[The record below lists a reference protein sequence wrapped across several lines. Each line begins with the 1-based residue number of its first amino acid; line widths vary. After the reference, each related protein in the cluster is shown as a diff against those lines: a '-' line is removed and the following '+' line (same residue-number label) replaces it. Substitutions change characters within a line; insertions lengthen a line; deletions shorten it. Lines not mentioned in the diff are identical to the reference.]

1 MKRVL
6 KTLCTFV
13 AAICAGYAAHAQT
26 TLDECIGW
34 AYDNYPQIKEMS
46 LIEMTKG
53 IDLKNAAYAW
63 LPHLNISG
71 KATWQSE
78 VVEMPMDIPGM
89 DINIPHD
96 QYGLTAEFTQQIW
109 DGGASRSQKEL
120 AEAGAE
126 VKKTQLE
133 TNLWSIRSRVQN
145 VFLGIILIDKQLEL
159 NRLLRESLERSSEEV
174 KSRMEAGVALPS
186 DLDQVSVNI
195 LSCLQQRASLDA
207 DRKSYVKILGL
218 LTGRDMTDVELAV
231 PQDAVNY
238 VDDGARD
245 FETRP
250 EMAFYA
256 AQLKQNE
263 FQRRQLNTLISP
275 KLNLSLQGG
284 YGRPGMNMLSGD
296 FSGYFVAWLK
306 LQWNIG
312 ALYTRGLD
320 KRRVNADAQ
329 KIDLTRKS
337 FILNSSV
344 EAEQKNNA
352 ILKARDVLEKDSE
365 IIGLRQRIRASGEN
379 QYREGTIKM
388 NDYLSMLDEEY
399 KAKANESMHEVQLMM
414 AVYDMK
420 NTIGKYYC
428 PLKLFDSTKN

>member
-6 KTLCTFV
+6 KNVFV
-13 AAICAGYAAHAQT
+13 PLAAICAGYAAHAQT

-109 DGGASRSQKEL
+109 DGGTSRSKKEL

-174 KSRMEAGVALPS
+174 KSRMAAGVALPS

-263 FQRRQLNTLISP
+263 YQRRQLNTLISP

-296 FSGYFVAWLK
+296 FSGYFVAGLK

-320 KRRVNADAQ
+320 KRKVNADAQ

-399 KAKANESMHEVQLMM
+399 KARANESMHEVQLMM

-420 NTIGKYYC
+420 NTIGK
-428 PLKLFDSTKN
+428 

>member
-6 KTLCTFV
+6 KNVLV
-13 AAICAGYAAHAQT
+13 PLAAICAGYAAHAQT

-78 VVEMPMDIPGM
+78 VVEMPMEIPGM

-109 DGGASRSQKEL
+109 DGGTSRSQKEL

-159 NRLLRESLERSSEEV
+159 NRLLRESLQRSSEEV

-296 FSGYFVAWLK
+296 FSGYFVAGLK

-320 KRRVNADAQ
+320 KRKVNADAQ

-420 NTIGKYYC
+420 NTIGK
-428 PLKLFDSTKN
+428 

>member
-6 KTLCTFV
+6 KTLCTSM

-109 DGGASRSQKEL
+109 DGGTSRRQKEL

-284 YGRPGMNMLSGD
+284 YGRPGMNMLSGV
-296 FSGYFVAWLK
+296 FSGYFVAGLK

-320 KRRVNADAQ
+320 KRKVNADAQ

-344 EAEQKNNA
+344 EAEQKSNA
-352 ILKARDVLEKDSE
+352 ILKARDVLEKDAE

-399 KAKANESMHEVQLMM
+399 KAKANESMREVQLMM

-420 NTIGKYYC
+420 NTIGK
-428 PLKLFDSTKN
+428 

>member
-1 MKRVL
+1 M
-6 KTLCTFV
+6 

-26 TLDECIGW
+26 TLDECIVW

-96 QYGLTAEFTQQIW
+96 LYGLTAEFTQQIW
-109 DGGASRSQKEL
+109 DGGTSRSQKEL

-296 FSGYFVAWLK
+296 FSGYFVAGLK

-320 KRRVNADAQ
+320 KRKVNADAQ

-420 NTIGKYYC
+420 NTIGK
-428 PLKLFDSTKN
+428 

>member
-1 MKRVL
+1 M
-6 KTLCTFV
+6 
-13 AAICAGYAAHAQT
+13 AAIFAGYAAHAQT

-109 DGGASRSQKEL
+109 DGGTSRRQKEL

-145 VFLGIILIDKQLEL
+145 VFLSIILIDKQLEL

-296 FSGYFVAWLK
+296 FSGYFVAGLK

-320 KRRVNADAQ
+320 KRKVNADAQ

-365 IIGLRQRIRASGEN
+365 IIALRQRIRASGEN

-420 NTIGKYYC
+420 NTVGK
-428 PLKLFDSTKN
+428 

>member
-6 KTLCTFV
+6 KTLCTSV

-109 DGGASRSQKEL
+109 DGGTSRSQKDL

-296 FSGYFVAWLK
+296 FSGYFVAGLK

-320 KRRVNADAQ
+320 KRKVNADAQ

-337 FILNSSV
+337 VILNSSV

-420 NTIGKYYC
+420 NTIGK
-428 PLKLFDSTKN
+428 

>member
-6 KTLCTFV
+6 KTLCTSM

-109 DGGASRSQKEL
+109 DGGTSRSQKEL

-296 FSGYFVAWLK
+296 FSGYFVAGLK

-320 KRRVNADAQ
+320 KRKVNADAQ

-344 EAEQKNNA
+344 DAEQKNNA

-420 NTIGKYYC
+420 NTIGK
-428 PLKLFDSTKN
+428 

>member
-1 MKRVL
+1 MTKQLNMKRVL
-6 KTLCTFV
+6 KNVFV
-13 AAICAGYAAHAQT
+13 SLAAICAGYATHAQT

-109 DGGASRSQKEL
+109 DGGTSRSQKEL

-231 PQDAVNY
+231 PQDAFNY

-245 FETRP
+245 FGTRP

-296 FSGYFVAWLK
+296 FSGYFVAGLK

-320 KRRVNADAQ
+320 KRKVNADAQ

-399 KAKANESMHEVQLMM
+399 KARANESMHEVQLMM

-420 NTIGKYYC
+420 NTIGK
-428 PLKLFDSTKN
+428 

>member
-1 MKRVL
+1 MV
-6 KTLCTFV
+6 
-13 AAICAGYAAHAQT
+13 AICAGYAAHAQT

-109 DGGASRSQKEL
+109 DGGTSRSQKEL

-263 FQRRQLNTLISP
+263 YQRRQLNTLISP

-296 FSGYFVAWLK
+296 FSGYFVAGLK

-320 KRRVNADAQ
+320 KRKVNADAQ

-365 IIGLRQRIRASGEN
+365 IIALRQRIRASGEN

-420 NTIGKYYC
+420 NTIGK
-428 PLKLFDSTKN
+428 

>member
-1 MKRVL
+1 MKLVL
-6 KTLCTFV
+6 KTLCTSV

-96 QYGLTAEFTQQIW
+96 QYGLTAEFTQQLW
-109 DGGASRSQKEL
+109 DGGTSRSQKEL

-174 KSRMEAGVALPS
+174 KSRMEAGVSLPS

-296 FSGYFVAWLK
+296 FSGYFVAGLK

-420 NTIGKYYC
+420 NTIGK
-428 PLKLFDSTKN
+428 

>member
-6 KTLCTFV
+6 KTLCTSM

-89 DINIPHD
+89 DINNPHD

-109 DGGASRSQKEL
+109 DGGTSRSQKEL

-186 DLDQVSVNI
+186 DLDQVRVNI

-250 EMAFYA
+250 EMAFYT

-296 FSGYFVAWLK
+296 FSGYFVAGLK

-320 KRRVNADAQ
+320 KRKVNADAQ

-420 NTIGKYYC
+420 NTIGK
-428 PLKLFDSTKN
+428 

>member
-1 MKRVL
+1 MTKQLNMKRVL
-6 KTLCTFV
+6 KTLCTSM

-109 DGGASRSQKEL
+109 DGGTSRSQKEL

-159 NRLLRESLERSSEEV
+159 NRLLRESLERSSVEV
-174 KSRMEAGVALPS
+174 KSRMAAGVALPS

-296 FSGYFVAWLK
+296 FSGYFVAGLK

-320 KRRVNADAQ
+320 KRKVNADAQ

-420 NTIGKYYC
+420 NTIGK
-428 PLKLFDSTKN
+428 

>member
-6 KTLCTFV
+6 KTLCTSV

-46 LIEMTKG
+46 LIERTKG
-53 IDLKNAAYAW
+53 IDMKNAAYAW

-78 VVEMPMDIPGM
+78 VVEIPMDIPGM

-109 DGGASRSQKEL
+109 DGGTSRSQKEL

-159 NRLLRESLERSSEEV
+159 NGLLRESLERSSEEV

-218 LTGRDMTDVELAV
+218 LTGRDMTDMELAV

-250 EMAFYA
+250 EMAFYT

-296 FSGYFVAWLK
+296 FSGYFVAGLK

-320 KRRVNADAQ
+320 KRKVNADAQ

-365 IIGLRQRIRASGEN
+365 IIALRQRIRASGEN

-420 NTIGKYYC
+420 NTIGK
-428 PLKLFDSTKN
+428 

>member
-1 MKRVL
+1 MKPIF
-6 KTLCTFV
+6 KTLCASL
-13 AAICAGYAAHAQT
+13 AAILAGHVAGAQT
-26 TLDECIGW
+26 TLDECIGL

-46 LIEMTKG
+46 LIEMTRG
-53 IDLKNAAYAW
+53 IDLKTAAYAW
-63 LPHLNISG
+63 LPHLNVSG

-78 VVEMPMDIPGM
+78 VVEMPIEIPGM
-89 DINIPHD
+89 DIRIPHD

-109 DGGASRSQKEL
+109 DGGTSHIQREL

-133 TNLWSIRSRVQN
+133 SNLWAIRSRVQN
-145 VFLGIILIDKQLEL
+145 IYLGIILIDKQMRL
-159 NRLLRESLERSSEEV
+159 NDLLRENLERNSEEV
-174 KSRMEAGVALPS
+174 ESLINGGVALPT

-207 DRKSYVKILGL
+207 DRRSYVKLLGL
-218 LTGRDMTDVELAV
+218 MTGRDMTGVELAI
-231 PQDAVNY
+231 PQEALDFQ
-238 VDDGARD
+238 DDGVRD
-245 FETRP
+245 FATRP
-250 EMAFYA
+250 EMSLYS

-263 FQRRQLNTLISP
+263 VQLRQLNTLISP

-296 FSGYFVAWLK
+296 FSAYFVAGLK

-312 ALYTRGLD
+312 ALYTRDMD
-320 KRRVNADAQ
+320 KRKLKADAQ
-329 KIDLTRKS
+329 KIDLTRET
-337 FILNSSV
+337 FLLNSSV

-352 ILKARDVLEKDSE
+352 IEKARDVLDRDSE
-365 IIGLRQRIRASGEN
+365 IIALRQRIREAGEN

-420 NTIGKYYC
+420 NTLGK
-428 PLKLFDSTKN
+428 

>member
-6 KTLCTFV
+6 KTLCTSM

-78 VVEMPMDIPGM
+78 VVEMPVDIPGM

-296 FSGYFVAWLK
+296 FSGYFVAGLK

-420 NTIGKYYC
+420 NTIGK
-428 PLKLFDSTKN
+428 

>member
-109 DGGASRSQKEL
+109 DGGTSRSQKEL

-126 VKKTQLE
+126 VKKTQME

-296 FSGYFVAWLK
+296 FSGYFVAGLK

-320 KRRVNADAQ
+320 KRKVNADAQ

-420 NTIGKYYC
+420 NTIGK
-428 PLKLFDSTKN
+428 

>member
-1 MKRVL
+1 MTKQLNMKRVL
-6 KTLCTFV
+6 KNVFV
-13 AAICAGYAAHAQT
+13 PLAAICAGYAAHAQT

-109 DGGASRSQKEL
+109 DGGTSRGQKEL

-174 KSRMEAGVALPS
+174 KSRMAAGVALPS

-245 FETRP
+245 FQTRP

-263 FQRRQLNTLISP
+263 FQRHQLNTLISP

-296 FSGYFVAWLK
+296 FSGYFVAGLK

-320 KRRVNADAQ
+320 KRKVNADAQ

-420 NTIGKYYC
+420 NTIGK
-428 PLKLFDSTKN
+428 

>member
-1 MKRVL
+1 MTKQLNMKRVL
-6 KTLCTFV
+6 KNVFV
-13 AAICAGYAAHAQT
+13 PLAAICAGYAAHAQT
-26 TLDECIGW
+26 TLDECVGW

-120 AEAGAE
+120 TEAGAE

-174 KSRMEAGVALPS
+174 KSRMAAGVALPS

-296 FSGYFVAWLK
+296 FSGYFVAGLK

-320 KRRVNADAQ
+320 KRKVNADAQ

-379 QYREGTIKM
+379 QYREGTIMM

-399 KAKANESMHEVQLMM
+399 KARANESMHEVQLMM

-420 NTIGKYYC
+420 NTIGK
-428 PLKLFDSTKN
+428 

>member
-1 MKRVL
+1 M
-6 KTLCTFV
+6 

-26 TLDECIGW
+26 TLDECIVW

-109 DGGASRSQKEL
+109 DGGTSRSQKEL

-263 FQRRQLNTLISP
+263 FQRRQLNILISP
-275 KLNLSLQGG
+275 KLNLSLKGG

-296 FSGYFVAWLK
+296 FSGYFVAGLK

-320 KRRVNADAQ
+320 KRKVNADAQ

-344 EAEQKNNA
+344 DAEQKNNA

-365 IIGLRQRIRASGEN
+365 IIALRQRIRASGEN

-420 NTIGKYYC
+420 NTIGK
-428 PLKLFDSTKN
+428 

>member
-1 MKRVL
+1 
-6 KTLCTFV
+6 
-13 AAICAGYAAHAQT
+13 
-26 TLDECIGW
+26 
-34 AYDNYPQIKEMS
+34 
-46 LIEMTKG
+46 
-53 IDLKNAAYAW
+53 
-63 LPHLNISG
+63 
-71 KATWQSE
+71 
-78 VVEMPMDIPGM
+78 MDIPGM

-109 DGGASRSQKEL
+109 DGGTSRSQKEL

-296 FSGYFVAWLK
+296 FSGYFVAGLK

-312 ALYTRGLD
+312 AIYTRGLD
-320 KRRVNADAQ
+320 KRKVNADAQ

-365 IIGLRQRIRASGEN
+365 IIALRQRIRASGEN

-420 NTIGKYYC
+420 NTIGK
-428 PLKLFDSTKN
+428 

>member
-6 KTLCTFV
+6 KTLCTSV
-13 AAICAGYAAHAQT
+13 AAICAGYAAHAQA

-78 VVEMPMDIPGM
+78 VVEIPMDIPGM
-89 DINIPHD
+89 DINIPLD

-109 DGGASRSQKEL
+109 DGGTSRSQKEL

-159 NRLLRESLERSSEEV
+159 NGLLRESLERSSEEV

-218 LTGRDMTDVELAV
+218 LTGRDMTDMELAV

-296 FSGYFVAWLK
+296 FSGYFVAGLK

-420 NTIGKYYC
+420 NTIGK
-428 PLKLFDSTKN
+428 

>member
-6 KTLCTFV
+6 KTLCTSM

-53 IDLKNAAYAW
+53 IDLKNAAYTW

-78 VVEMPMDIPGM
+78 VVEMPMDIPEM

-109 DGGASRSQKEL
+109 DGGTSRSQKEL

-296 FSGYFVAWLK
+296 FSGYFVAGLK

-320 KRRVNADAQ
+320 KRKVNADAQ

-420 NTIGKYYC
+420 NTIGK
-428 PLKLFDSTKN
+428 

>member
-6 KTLCTFV
+6 KTLCTSV

-53 IDLKNAAYAW
+53 IDLKNAAYTW

-109 DGGASRSQKEL
+109 DGGTSRRQKEL

-275 KLNLSLQGG
+275 KLNLSLKGG

-296 FSGYFVAWLK
+296 FSGYFVAGLK

-320 KRRVNADAQ
+320 KRKVNADAQ

-420 NTIGKYYC
+420 NTIGK
-428 PLKLFDSTKN
+428 

>member
-1 MKRVL
+1 MTKQLNMKRVL
-6 KTLCTFV
+6 KKLCTSV

-109 DGGASRSQKEL
+109 DGGTSRSQKEL

-133 TNLWSIRSRVQN
+133 TNLWSIRSLVQN

-296 FSGYFVAWLK
+296 FSGYFVAGLK

-320 KRRVNADAQ
+320 KRKVNADAQ

-420 NTIGKYYC
+420 NTIGK
-428 PLKLFDSTKN
+428 

>member
-1 MKRVL
+1 M
-6 KTLCTFV
+6 

-109 DGGASRSQKEL
+109 DGGTSRSQKEL

-296 FSGYFVAWLK
+296 FSGYFVAGLK

-320 KRRVNADAQ
+320 KRKVNADAQ
-329 KIDLTRKS
+329 KFDLTRKS

-420 NTIGKYYC
+420 NTIGK
-428 PLKLFDSTKN
+428 KH

>member
-13 AAICAGYAAHAQT
+13 ASICAGYAAHAQT

-96 QYGLTAEFTQQIW
+96 QYGLTAEFTQQLW
-109 DGGASRSQKEL
+109 DGGTSRSQKEL

-263 FQRRQLNTLISP
+263 FQRRQLNTLIFP

-296 FSGYFVAWLK
+296 FSGYFVAGLK

-365 IIGLRQRIRASGEN
+365 IIALRQRIRASGEN

-414 AVYDMK
+414 AVYGMK
-420 NTIGKYYC
+420 NTIGK
-428 PLKLFDSTKN
+428 

>member
-6 KTLCTFV
+6 KKLCTSM

-109 DGGASRSQKEL
+109 DGGNSRSQKEL

-263 FQRRQLNTLISP
+263 YQRRQLNTLISP

-296 FSGYFVAWLK
+296 FSGYFVAGMK

-320 KRRVNADAQ
+320 KRKVNADAQ

-420 NTIGKYYC
+420 NTIGK
-428 PLKLFDSTKN
+428 

>member
-1 MKRVL
+1 MTKQLNMKRVL
-6 KTLCTFV
+6 RNVFV
-13 AAICAGYAAHAQT
+13 SLAAICAGYAAHAQT

-109 DGGASRSQKEL
+109 DGGTSRSQKEL

-296 FSGYFVAWLK
+296 FSGYFVAGLK

-420 NTIGKYYC
+420 NTIGK
-428 PLKLFDSTKN
+428 

>member
-6 KTLCTFV
+6 KTLCTSM

-109 DGGASRSQKEL
+109 DGGTSRSQKEL

-207 DRKSYVKILGL
+207 DRKSYVRILGL

-250 EMAFYA
+250 EMAFYM

-296 FSGYFVAWLK
+296 FSGYFVAGLK

-320 KRRVNADAQ
+320 KRKVNADAQ

-337 FILNSSV
+337 FILSSSV

-420 NTIGKYYC
+420 NTIGK
-428 PLKLFDSTKN
+428 

>member
-6 KTLCTFV
+6 KNVFV
-13 AAICAGYAAHAQT
+13 PLAAICAGYAAHAQT

-78 VVEMPMDIPGM
+78 VVEIPMDIPGM

-109 DGGASRSQKEL
+109 DGGTSRSQKEL

-133 TNLWSIRSRVQN
+133 TNLWSFRSRVQN

-231 PQDAVNY
+231 PQDVVNY

-245 FETRP
+245 FGTRP

-256 AQLKQNE
+256 AQLKQND

-296 FSGYFVAWLK
+296 FSGYFVAGLK

-312 ALYTRGLD
+312 VLYTRGLD
-320 KRRVNADAQ
+320 KRKVNADAQ

-399 KAKANESMHEVQLMM
+399 KARANESIHEVQLMM

-420 NTIGKYYC
+420 NTIGK
-428 PLKLFDSTKN
+428 

>member
-1 MKRVL
+1 MKLVL
-6 KTLCTFV
+6 KTLCTSM

-26 TLDECIGW
+26 TLDECIVW

-109 DGGASRSQKEL
+109 DGGTSRSQKEL

-296 FSGYFVAWLK
+296 FSGYFVAGLK

-320 KRRVNADAQ
+320 KRKVNADAQ

-420 NTIGKYYC
+420 NTIGK
-428 PLKLFDSTKN
+428 

>member
-6 KTLCTFV
+6 KNVFV
-13 AAICAGYAAHAQT
+13 SLAAICAGYAAHAQT

-109 DGGASRSQKEL
+109 DGGTRRSQKEL

-174 KSRMEAGVALPS
+174 KSRMAAGVALPS

-296 FSGYFVAWLK
+296 FSGYFVAGLK

-320 KRRVNADAQ
+320 KRKVNADAQ

-344 EAEQKNNA
+344 DAEQKNNA

-420 NTIGKYYC
+420 NTIGK
-428 PLKLFDSTKN
+428 

>member
-1 MKRVL
+1 M
-6 KTLCTFV
+6 

-89 DINIPHD
+89 DIDIPHD

-109 DGGASRSQKEL
+109 DGGTSRRQKEL

-195 LSCLQQRASLDA
+195 LTCLQQRASLDA

-250 EMAFYA
+250 EMAFYT

-263 FQRRQLNTLISP
+263 YQRRQLNTLISP

-284 YGRPGMNMLSGD
+284 YGMPGMNMLSGD
-296 FSGYFVAWLK
+296 FSGYFVAGLK

-320 KRRVNADAQ
+320 KRKVNADAQ

-420 NTIGKYYC
+420 NTIGK
-428 PLKLFDSTKN
+428 

>member
-6 KTLCTFV
+6 KTLCTSV

-109 DGGASRSQKEL
+109 DGGTSRSQKEL

-238 VDDGARD
+238 VDDSARD

-296 FSGYFVAWLK
+296 FSGYFVAGLK

-320 KRRVNADAQ
+320 KRKVNADAQ

-365 IIGLRQRIRASGEN
+365 IIALRQRIRASGEN

-420 NTIGKYYC
+420 NTIGK
-428 PLKLFDSTKN
+428 